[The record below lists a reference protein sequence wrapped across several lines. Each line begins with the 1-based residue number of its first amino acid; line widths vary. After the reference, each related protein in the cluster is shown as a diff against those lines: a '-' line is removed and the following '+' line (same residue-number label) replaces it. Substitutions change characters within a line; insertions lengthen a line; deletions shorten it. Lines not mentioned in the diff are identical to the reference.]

1 MKRLKLIGLAVIA
14 IHLLLFSSESIFA
27 QQYKIGPEDVLQI
40 SFWQDPSLNQVV
52 TVRQDGKIT
61 LSVIGEIS
69 AAGLT
74 PQELANKIG
83 DQVSRYNKQISQA
96 TVEVLQY
103 NSQKV
108 YITGQ
113 VLNPGKYSFE
123 ELPNAWELVKEA
135 GGVTEQGD
143 LSNVVIIRGSVNKGE
158 IVHVNLAN
166 LIAEGDP
173 SKYPELYPEDIVEVK
188 RTTSEAGP
196 GLPSRTGAV
205 QRKNIVYVIGRVGT
219 PGAITL
225 EENMDCLDAIALA
238 GGPTDD
244 ADLGQVRIFNKQ
256 DPYSNVIIVDIEK
269 RSEKGTPPR
278 YTLRP
283 EDTILIPTDEGGFWG
298 TLGKIRDLVTIFG
311 AVVTTYLLIDR
322 LSD

>member
-1 MKRLKLIGLAVIA
+1 MKRLKPIGLALIA
-14 IHLLLFSSESIFA
+14 TCLLLFFNESLSA
-27 QQYKIGPEDVLQI
+27 QDYKIGPEDVLQI
-40 SFWQDPSLNQVV
+40 SFWQDPSLNQTV

-61 LSVIGEIS
+61 LSVIGEIT

-74 PQELANKIG
+74 PTELASKIG

-96 TVEVLQY
+96 TVEVLRY

-108 YITGQ
+108 FISGQ

-123 ELPNAWELVKEA
+123 EVPNVWELIKEA
-135 GGVTEQGD
+135 GGITELGD

-173 SKYPELYPEDIVEVK
+173 GKYPELYPEDIVEVK
-188 RTTSEAGP
+188 RAPSDSGP
-196 GLPSRTGAV
+196 GLPSRAATE
-205 QRKNIVYVIGRVGT
+205 RKNIVYVIGRVGA
-219 PGAITL
+219 PGAISL

-238 GGPTDD
+238 GGPTPD
-244 ADLGQVRIFNKQ
+244 ADLGKVKIFNKQ

-278 YTLRP
+278 YKLRP
-283 EDTILIPTDEGGFWG
+283 EDTIIIPPDEGGFWG
-298 TLGKIRDLVTIFG
+298 TWGRIRDFVAIFG
-311 AVVTTYLLIDR
+311 TVVSTYLLIDR
-322 LSD
+322 FSE

>member
-14 IHLLLFSSESIFA
+14 THILLFSVENLSA
-27 QQYKIGPEDVLQI
+27 QQYKIGPEDVLKI
-40 SFWQDPSLNQVV
+40 SFWQDPALNQVV
-52 TVRQDGKIT
+52 SVRQDGKIT
-61 LSVIGEIS
+61 LSVIGEVT

-74 PQELANKIG
+74 PQELATKIG

-108 YITGQ
+108 FITGH
-113 VLNPGKYSFE
+113 VLSPGKYAFE
-123 ELPNAWELVKEA
+123 EMPNVWELIKEA

-158 IVHVNLAN
+158 IVNVNLAN

-173 SKYPELYPEDIVEVK
+173 SRYPELYPEDIVEVK
-188 RTTSEAGP
+188 RASSASGP
-196 GLPSRTGAV
+196 GLPSKAAATE
-205 QRKNIVYVIGRVGT
+205 RKNIVYVIGRVGA
-219 PGAITL
+219 PGTITL

-238 GGPTDD
+238 GGPTPD
-244 ADLGQVRIFNKQ
+244 ADLGKVKIFNKQ

-298 TLGKIRDLVTIFG
+298 TWGRVRDFVGIFG
-311 AVVTTYLLIDR
+311 TVVSTYLLIDR
-322 LSD
+322 FSE

>member
-1 MKRLKLIGLAVIA
+1 MKRLKLIGLALIA
-14 IHLLLFSSESIFA
+14 TCLLLFFNVNLSA
-27 QQYKIGPEDVLQI
+27 QEYKIGPEDVLQI
-40 SFWQDPSLNQVV
+40 SFWQDPSLNQTV

-61 LSVIGEIS
+61 LSVIGEIT

-74 PQELANKIG
+74 PPELASKIG

-96 TVEVLQY
+96 TVEVLRY

-108 YITGQ
+108 FISGQ

-123 ELPNAWELVKEA
+123 EMPNVWELIKEA
-135 GGVTEQGD
+135 GGITELGD

-158 IVHVNLAN
+158 IVHVNLCN

-188 RTTSEAGP
+188 RAPSESGP
-196 GLPSRTGAV
+196 GLPSRAATE
-205 QRKNIVYVIGRVGT
+205 RKNIVYVIGRVGT
-219 PGAITL
+219 PGAISL

-238 GGPTDD
+238 GGPTPD
-244 ADLGQVRIFNKQ
+244 ADLGKVKIFNKQ
-256 DPYSNVIIVDIEK
+256 DPYSNVIIVDIDK

-278 YTLRP
+278 YKLRP
-283 EDTILIPTDEGGFWG
+283 EDTILIPPDEGGFWG
-298 TLGKIRDLVTIFG
+298 TWGRIRDFVAIFG
-311 AVVTTYLLIDR
+311 TVVSTYLLIDR
-322 LSD
+322 FSE